1 MLHPTKS
8 QPIILSKEAWKG
20 VSSNFSLKKKKFNT
34 ITMGENMV
42 KRTRGAKVKVI
53 SKDYT

>member
-8 QPIILSKEAWKG
+8 QPIILSKKAWKG
-20 VSSNFSLKKKKFNT
+20 ISSDFSVFFIKFNT
-34 ITMGENMV
+34 ITMSENMV
-42 KRTRGAKVKVI
+42 KRARGAKVKVI